1 MARETFTVEMKGIY
15 SFKVPATFGYGY
27 ETKYIYNMEGEDGTV
42 YVWKTGKFW
51 GIPVYE
57 GVNPDTAFDIDDKG
71 RAYNFQRIVK
81 GDRLVITATVKGK
94 SEYKGQP
101 QTELQRCKVVEL
113 LSHTKSWEDI
123 QAEKEAE
130 KKRRKQEQLD
140 SIKDGDFIWNMPYSQ
155 YKEHYS
161 DCETIIDSY
170 EAPERA
176 YGYRP
181 AMIKVIIR
189 EGRLKASGVRGKRF
203 YGWELRFTHDGV
215 TTSEVFKAVCYEN
228 AVKQLKKQC
237 RDAQDIEL
245 ENVY

>member
-1 MARETFTVEMKGIY
+1 MARVTLTVEMKGIY
-15 SFKVPATFGYGY
+15 SFKVPAYFGHGY
-27 ETKYIYNMEGEDGTV
+27 DTKYIYNMVDEDGVV
-42 YVWKTGKFW
+42 YVWKTTAFW
-51 GIPVYE
+51 CFPVYE
-57 GVNPDTAFDIDDKG
+57 GVNPNTANFFDAKG
-71 RAYNFQRIVK
+71 RAYRPEQIVK
-81 GDRLVITATVKGK
+81 GDKLKITATVKGK
-94 SEYKGQP
+94 TEYNGQP
-101 QTELQRCKVVEL
+101 QTELQRCSIVERL
-113 LSHTKSWEDI
+113 EHSKSYKDI

-130 KKRRKQEQLD
+130 KKHKKQEQLD
-140 SIKDGDFIWNMPYSQ
+140 SIKDGDFIWKMPYKQ

-176 YGYRP
+176 YGDRP

-203 YGWELRFTHDGV
+203 YEWMLRFTHDGV

-237 RDAQDIEL
+237 KDAQNIEL
-245 ENVY
+245 EDVY